1 MSPSSLVALKLLRG
15 MTSISETPSV
25 MMPRLSAELSG
36 DRNNGPSPVL
46 VPSYHFLI
54 MCFSSSCPSFPCIAV
69 VRALLLQGG
78 AGFCE
83 TGSRPILCDLS
94 LCLCVYRYVYFSCVP
109 GSGLLWGS
117 VMVQQKNHWSGSQ
130 SSDQESLLCHSLVMW
145 PRAIRVLP
153 SSRFHHYKMRI
164 CFCLCNREDQMGS
177 LVGK

>member
-15 MTSISETPSV
+15 MTKISETSSV

-54 MCFSSSCPSFPCIAV
+54 MCFSSSCPSFRCIAV

-83 TGSRPILCDLS
+83 TGSRTILCDLS
-94 LCLCVYRYVYFSCVP
+94 LCLCVYRYVYFSCVS

-117 VMVQQKNHWSGSQ
+117 VMVQRKNHWNWSQ
-130 SSDQESLLCHSLVMW
+130 SSDQESLLCHSLV
-145 PRAIRVLP
+145 R
-153 SSRFHHYKMRI
+153 
-164 CFCLCNREDQMGS
+164 
-177 LVGK
+177 